1 MKGVRE
7 PDVKGALARAWEASA
22 HRSERRS
29 LALLALGAV
38 IGLGI
43 AGYGLFTAKGTRTH
57 GVPPEAIALV
67 NQRPIL
73 RSDFM
78 TQVQTQYAVRFAD
91 STPAQRERVL
101 QDMIDEELMVQRGL
115 EIDLPSYDPDV
126 RSALVAGVEL
136 ELYADV
142 IAKRPSEAELTAWY
156 EAHRDKY
163 VRDGTLR
170 MRDLVV
176 QSRTVSAAAPAE
188 RAPPAE
194 RAGAAV
200 RALRAG
206 VPLEQVMQRFAL
218 TDSRRLLDSGHV
230 DTGDVFDFA
239 ARARLDP
246 PVFAVARG
254 MTSGQVSDPISTAD
268 GVHVVVMVKRVPP
281 QQRSFAEASNEVWR
295 DVTEDAKRRVR
306 AASLRYLRSRS
317 EILVASPR

>member
-1 MKGVRE
+1 MN
-7 PDVKGALARAWEASA
+7 DAFARAWQAA
-22 HRSERRS
+22 AQRSERRS
-29 LALLALGAV
+29 LILLAIGAV

-78 TQVQTQYAVRFAD
+78 TQVQTQYGVRFQD
-91 STPAQRERVL
+91 TTPAQRERVL
-101 QDMIDEELMVQRGL
+101 EDMIDEELMVQRGL

-136 ELYADV
+136 ELFADV
-142 IAKRPSEAELTAWY
+142 IAKRPSEAELEAY
-156 EAHRDKY
+156 YSAHRDKY
-163 VRDGTLR
+163 VRDGSVR

-176 QSRTVSAAAPAE
+176 PSGAAGAPLE
-188 RAPPAE
+188 RA
-194 RAGAAV
+194 RDAV
-200 RALRAG
+200 QALRAG
-206 VPLEQVMQRFAL
+206 TPLDQVMQHFAL
-218 TDSRRLLDSGHV
+218 VDSRRLLDSGHV

-246 PVFAVARG
+246 AVFAVARG
-254 MTSGQVSDPISTAD
+254 MASGQISDPIATAD
-268 GVHVVVMVKRVPP
+268 GVHVVVMVRRVPP
-281 QQRSFAEASNEVWR
+281 QQRSFSESSNEVWR